1 MERSENNPYKSS
13 ARRKANLFPMD
24 ERKTDERPGAT
35 GARAL
40 ALDPRGEEGER
51 PGAKQASAL
60 IQWFHFL
67 SATQVKYLMR

>member
-1 MERSENNPYKSS
+1 
-13 ARRKANLFPMD
+13 MD

-40 ALDPRGEEGER
+40 ALDRRGEEGER
-51 PGAKQASAL
+51 PGATQASAL
-60 IQWFHFL
+60 IQWVHFL